1 MLGQSTCILNSVKD
15 KLQLSQKVSPEKSKI
30 TFRTELQNKT
40 AKAQRGFIALGL
52 ILSSM
57 GWAMPDLQVLSLPFK
72 MLVVFEGKNPGQMEE
87 RTVEHGF
94 IQEGNFIFQQ
104 REKTDLLIS
113 GSKIKGIIPI
123 YPDEDAQVSIG
134 DLQAAVEVLKAKKT
148 VLPEREEVSNAAI
161 TKWQKRIDRLRKDK
175 DDAQRT
181 KSEEIEAGLQKAAE
195 RKAAAE
201 FAAQEADRTR
211 KNDLA
216 KEKIKSFQGLSSR
229 EEVLEAMQACAA
241 LSESDLANIP
251 DYKKA
256 KDYWDSILALP
267 VGVAMPSSLDSKKN
281 SDHFFV
287 VDSAYIPRTLI
298 AVAWLLF
305 LIPLVLLFH
314 SLTKFIDHVRER
326 VWISAGA
333 WMGTAIV
340 SGGILYLIF
349 SSGDGS
355 KIPAHSESSAENQP
369 LWAALTNVKDKDF
382 TRFAEKYEVPAEIFL
397 REVFSRMRK
406 IDGESSAFLPKLAHF
421 HPEKGD
427 SGIVIRIEVPL
438 KWFSIPISISFAVP
452 LPNHEISLKV
462 TGGRIGSLPLGT
474 GAAGWFW
481 EQISPLYQAVPNWLG
496 LDQGVKIMMLHA
508 ESVVISIPEVHSRIK
523 SNP

>member
-1 MLGQSTCILNSVKD
+1 MQVVLRK
-15 KLQLSQKVSPEKSKI
+15 KA
-30 TFRTELQNKT
+30 
-40 AKAQRGFIALGL
+40 AKAQRRFIALGL
-52 ILSSM
+52 LLGSL

-72 MLVVFEGKNPGQMEE
+72 MLVVFEGKKIGQMEE
-87 RTVEHGF
+87 RTVEQGI
-94 IQEGNFIFQQ
+94 IQEENVIFQQ
-104 REKTDLLIS
+104 REKADLLINR
-113 GSKIKGIIPI
+113 SKIKGIFPI
-123 YPDEDAQVSIG
+123 YPDEDALVSIE
-134 DLQAAVEVLKAKKT
+134 DLQAAVEVLKAQKT
-148 VLPEREEVSNAAI
+148 VLPEREEVSDIAI
-161 TKWQKRIDRLRKDK
+161 IKWQKRIDLLRKDK
-175 DDAQRT
+175 EDAQRT
-181 KSEEIEAGLQKAAE
+181 KREEIEAGLQKAAE
-195 RKAAAE
+195 RQAEAE
-201 FAAQEADRTR
+201 FAEQEAGRIK
-211 KNDLA
+211 KNELA
-216 KEKIKSFQGLSSR
+216 KEKVKSFQGLSSR

-256 KDYWDSILALP
+256 KEYWDSILALP
-267 VGVAMPSSLDSKKN
+267 VGVAMPSSLDSKKS
-281 SDHFFV
+281 SDDFFV
-287 VDSAYIPRTLI
+287 VDSGHIPRTLI
-298 AVAWLLF
+298 TLAWLLF

-314 SLTKFIDHVRER
+314 SLTKFIDFVRER
-326 VWISAGA
+326 VWISAGL
-333 WMGTAIV
+333 WLGTAIM

-355 KIPAHSESSAENQP
+355 KIPAHSESSADNQP

-438 KWFSIPISISFAVP
+438 KWFSIPIFVSFAVP

-481 EQISPLYQAVPNWLG
+481 EQIAPLYQAVPNWLG
-496 LDQGVKIMMLHA
+496 LDQGVKIMMLYA
-508 ESVVISIPEVHSRIK
+508 ESVVISIPEVHSRIN